1 LEKKDLKL
9 GHPMMVSV
17 KFDSVT
23 KILGQTKAVDN
34 LTLEIGGGELFFL
47 LGPSGCG
54 KTTALRTVAGFYT
67 PDDGRILFNGQDQSR
82 VPPHKRNTGMVFQNY
97 ALWPHM
103 DVQSNVAYGL
113 KMRRVS
119 EGDKKKRVRQA
130 LEIVHMEAYA
140 ERMPNQLS
148 GGQQQRIALARALVI
163 EPDVVL
169 LDEPLSNLDAKLRVE
184 MRTHIKDIHREI
196 GRTMIYVTHDQAE
209 ALSMADRIAVMRR
222 GRLVQAG
229 TPHELYTRPESAF
242 VAEFIGGTNLLR
254 GTLEE
259 VGELLTVK
267 TQAGIV
273 RGKTGVNGMAR
284 GEPVFCSV
292 RPESLRL
299 RPAAESSASPPSEA
313 TNELFAEVQ
322 SIMYLGDNEL
332 YSLRLANSA
341 IMRAVEHN
349 PTTRKAEVGDRLAL
363 QFDPQAVVVLPQEE
377 LSD

>member
-1 LEKKDLKL
+1 VLF
-9 GHPMMVSV
+9 MTVSV
-17 KFDSVT
+17 KFESVS
-23 KILGQTKAVDN
+23 KVLGQSKAVDN
-34 LTLEIGGGELFFL
+34 LSLDIGGGELFFL

-54 KTTALRTVAGFYT
+54 KTTALRSVAGFYT
-67 PDDGRILFNGQDQSR
+67 PDEGRILFNGKDQSR

-103 DVQSNVAYGL
+103 DVRSNVAYGL

-119 EGDKKKRVRQA
+119 EAEKEKRVRHA
-130 LEIVHMEAYA
+130 LEIVHMQAYA

-148 GGQQQRIALARALVI
+148 GGQQQRVALARALVI

-169 LDEPLSNLDAKLRVE
+169 LDEPLSNLDAKLRID
-184 MRTHIKDIHREI
+184 MRTQIKDIHRKI

-222 GRLVQAG
+222 GQLVQVG

-259 VGELLTVK
+259 VGDLLTVK
-267 TQAGIV
+267 TQSGVV
-273 RGKTGVNGMAR
+273 RAKNGVKGMAR
-284 GEPVFCSV
+284 GAPVFCSV

-299 RPAAESSASPPSEA
+299 KPAPESSGIAPSNA
-313 TNELFAEVQ
+313 TNELLAEVQ
-322 SIMYLGDNEL
+322 SIMYLGDNEQ
-332 YSLRLANSA
+332 YSLRLADSTLV
-341 IMRAVEHN
+341 RAMDYN
-349 PTTRKAEVGDRLAL
+349 PTTRKAQVGDRLAL
-363 QFDPQAVVVLPQEE
+363 EFDTQAVVVLPQEE

>member
-1 LEKKDLKL
+1 
-9 GHPMMVSV
+9 MVSV
-17 KFDSVT
+17 KFASVT
-23 KILGQTKAVDN
+23 KVLGQSRAIDN
-34 LTLEIGGGELFFL
+34 LTLDIGAGELFFL

-54 KTTALRTVAGFYT
+54 KTTALRLVAGFYT
-67 PDDGRILFNGQDQSR
+67 PDEGQIVFDGRDQTR

-103 DVQSNVAYGL
+103 DVRHNIAYGL

-119 EGDKKKRVRQA
+119 EAEREKRVNRA
-130 LEIVHMEAYA
+130 LEIVQMQAYA

-148 GGQQQRIALARALVI
+148 GGQQQRVALARALVI

-184 MRTHIKDIHREI
+184 MRTQIKDIHRQI

-209 ALSMADRIAVMRR
+209 ALSMADRIVVMRR
-222 GRLVQAG
+222 GQLVQVG

-242 VAEFIGGTNLLR
+242 VAEFIGGSNLLP

-259 VGELLTVK
+259 VGELLLVK
-267 TQAGIV
+267 TQIGIV
-273 RGKTGVNGMAR
+273 RAKYAVKGLAR

-299 RPAAESSASPPSEA
+299 RPAEAPTRIAPSEGI
-313 TNELFAEVQ
+313 NELSGAVQ
-322 SIMYLGDNEL
+322 SVMYLGDNEQ
-332 YSLRLANSA
+332 YSLRLADGVTL
-341 IMRAVEHN
+341 RAVEYN
-349 PTTRKAEVGDRLAL
+349 PTARKAGVGDRVGL
-363 QFDPQAVVVLPQEE
+363 QFDARDVVVLRQEE
-377 LSD
+377 LGD

>member
-1 LEKKDLKL
+1 
-9 GHPMMVSV
+9 MVSV
-17 KFDSVT
+17 KLESVS
-23 KILGQTKAVDN
+23 KILGQSRAVDN
-34 LTLEIGGGELFFL
+34 LTLDVGAEELFFL

-54 KTTALRTVAGFYT
+54 KTTALRLVAGFYT

-82 VPPHKRNTGMVFQNY
+82 VPPHKCNTGMVFQNY

-103 DVQSNVAYGL
+103 DVRSNVAYGL

-119 EGDKKKRVRQA
+119 EAEKEKRVRHA
-130 LEIVHMEAYA
+130 LEIVHMQAYA

-148 GGQQQRIALARALVI
+148 GGQQQRVALARALVI

-184 MRTHIKDIHREI
+184 MRTQIKEIHRKI

-222 GRLVQAG
+222 GRLVQVG

-242 VAEFIGGTNLLR
+242 VAEFIGGTNLIR

-259 VGELLTVK
+259 VGDLLTVK

-273 RGKTGVNGMAR
+273 RAKNGVKGMAR
-284 GEPVFCSV
+284 GESVFCSV

-299 RPAAESSASPPSEA
+299 KPAAESSGLPPSDS
-313 TNELFAEVQ
+313 TNELLAAVQ
-322 SIMYLGDNEL
+322 SIMYLGDNEQ
-332 YSLRLANSA
+332 YSLRIAGSA
-341 IMRAVEHN
+341 IMRAVEYN
-349 PTTRKAEVGDRLAL
+349 PTARKAQVGDRVAL
-363 QFDPQAVVVLPQEE
+363 QFDTQAVVVLRQEE
-377 LSD
+377 LGD

>member
-1 LEKKDLKL
+1 
-9 GHPMMVSV
+9 MSVSV
-17 KFDSVT
+17 KFDAVT
-23 KILGQTKAVDN
+23 KILGQSKAVDN

-54 KTTALRTVAGFYT
+54 KTTALRSVAGFYT
-67 PDDGRILFNGQDQSR
+67 PDEGRILFNGNDQSR

-113 KMRRVS
+113 KMRHVS
-119 EGDKKKRVRQA
+119 EPDKSRRVKHA
-130 LEIVHMEAYA
+130 LEMVHMQDYA

-148 GGQQQRIALARALVI
+148 GGQQQRVALARALVV

-169 LDEPLSNLDAKLRVE
+169 LDEPLSNLDAKLRIE
-184 MRTHIKDIHREI
+184 MRTQIKDIHRNI

-209 ALSMADRIAVMRR
+209 ALSMADHIAVMRR
-222 GRLVQAG
+222 GRLVQVG

-259 VGELLTVK
+259 VGDLLTVK
-267 TQAGIV
+267 TDAGFLLAKNGVKGIH
-273 RGKTGVNGMAR
+273 RGASVL
-284 GEPVFCSV
+284 CSV
-292 RPESLRL
+292 RPESIHLK
-299 RPAAESSASPPSEA
+299 PAAETGLTPPSHRMNA
-313 TNELFAEVQ
+313 MLAEVQ
-322 SIMYLGDNEL
+322 HIMYLGFNEQYSVRLTDN
-332 YSLRLANSA
+332 A
-341 IMRAVEHN
+341 IVHAVEHN
-349 PTTRKAEVGDRLAL
+349 PAARTVHVGDRVAL
-363 QFDPQAVVVLPQEE
+363 QFDPQDVVVLPQEE